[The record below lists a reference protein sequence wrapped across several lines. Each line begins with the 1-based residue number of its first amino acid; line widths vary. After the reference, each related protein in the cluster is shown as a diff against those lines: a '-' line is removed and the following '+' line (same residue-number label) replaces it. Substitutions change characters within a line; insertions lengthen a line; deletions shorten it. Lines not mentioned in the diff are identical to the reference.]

1 MKGKPDEA
9 LPTAWGFFGKEFFM
23 LSSVFMEEPVKK
35 VMDIPLGRIEPN
47 PSQPRRYF
55 DIEALAELAKSIDE
69 YGVIQPIT
77 VQKKSD
83 GRFIIVA
90 GERRY
95 RASCMAKKKTIP
107 AIIVNISEEKSAE
120 IALLENLQRKDLTF
134 FEEAEGYLRLINEYD
149 MTQEELSEKLGKSQS
164 AIANK
169 LRLLKLEDEV
179 RQKIFDSGLSE
190 RHARA
195 LLKLPGRKTRER
207 AVKIICE
214 RNLNVADAE
223 KLIDKMSSGDAE
235 KRRFDAF
242 KTTLNDST
250 KRQMVFC
257 STMNK
262 AIGLLNKSGIETEI
276 EQTEDIDKVRYT
288 VCIAK

>member
-1 MKGKPDEA
+1 
-9 LPTAWGFFGKEFFM
+9 M
-23 LSSVFMEEPVKK
+23 LSSVFMEEPIKK
-35 VMDIPLGRIEPN
+35 ITEIPLGRIEPN
-47 PSQPRRYF
+47 PSQPRHYF
-55 DIEALAELAKSIDE
+55 DIEALSELAKSIDE

-77 VQKKSD
+77 VKKKSD
-83 GRFIIVA
+83 GKFIIIA

-107 AIIVNISEEKSAE
+107 AIIVDISEEKSAA

-134 FEEAEGYLRLINEYD
+134 FEEAEGYLKLMDEYD

-169 LRLLKLEDEV
+169 LRLLKLDEET
-179 RQKIFDSGLSE
+179 RKMIFEAQLTE

-195 LLKLPGRKTRER
+195 LLKLPTKKTRDK
-207 AVKIICE
+207 AVKLIKE
-214 RNLNVADAE
+214 RNLTVAKAE
-223 KLIDKMSSGDAE
+223 KLIDKMASGDAE
-235 KRRFDAF
+235 ERRFIGF
-242 KTTLNDST
+242 KASLSESA
-250 KRQMVFC
+250 KRQRVFC

-276 EQTEDIDKVRYT
+276 EQIEEEDRIRYS
-288 VCIAK
+288 VFIAK